1 MGSPLKKSKPHTSIH
16 MWGLRVDPAAPEKQI
31 GEKYLLF
38 RGACTPFRQAPGI
51 YAVFPLGASPTP
63 QNRLVNGSG
72 FSLAKMEGAPGLALC
87 LCVLFSVLVGCLV
100 GGLAVRAF
108 QGW

>member
-1 MGSPLKKSKPHTSIH
+1 M
-16 MWGLRVDPAAPEKQI
+16 
-31 GEKYLLF
+31 
-38 RGACTPFRQAPGI
+38 
-51 YAVFPLGASPTP
+51 
-63 QNRLVNGSG
+63 
-72 FSLAKMEGAPGLALC
+72 AKMEGAPGLALC